1 MIGKAAPSSS
11 HDVVRD
17 LGALAR
23 WELLTT
29 VLCSGAVVMLVEI
42 VGTRIIGP
50 VFGVSLFVWAALLS
64 VTLCALAVGY
74 YAGGV
79 LIDRAPRASRLGWV
93 LLAGGVILALV
104 PVLAPAV
111 LRGTAGLGPR
121 TGALLAAF
129 VLFAPALT
137 MLGMTGPIAVRLAT
151 TDVTA
156 AGKRV
161 GSVYAV
167 STAGSLAGT
176 LATSFWLIP
185 AFETNAIVLAGSVVL
200 IVLGVAI
207 LARRR
212 RGWSAGALA
221 IPFLASLWPK
231 PDLPRN
237 VEILAS
243 RHSLYGLVQV
253 IDSLNPDD
261 SRRDVRFLRADHS
274 VIGAQYR
281 ESQTAA
287 FGFLHVLEALRFLRP
302 AAKDMLIVGLGSGSL
317 PRVLAASG
325 IRSDVVEIDPAVVE
339 FAERYFGFSTPG
351 DVFLEDARTFIRRT
365 ERRYDLIV
373 HDTFTGGSV
382 PEHLLSVEVLREMHA
397 LLRPGGVLSL
407 NFVGYQRGPHV
418 EGTWALTRT
427 LRAAFPNVR
436 GFRDRPLDK
445 SPDSATNLTFFAS
458 EGPLDIRIP
467 PDATFEADNCE
478 RVLRSLESWELDLSQ
493 ISDGVVITDERNPL
507 GRLQL
512 AASEEH
518 FRDMNELLP
527 LDVWLR

>member
-1 MIGKAAPSSS
+1 MIAKTATSSP
-11 HDVVRD
+11 HGVARDV
-17 LGALAR
+17 GAIAR

-29 VLCSGAVVMLVEI
+29 VMCSGAVVMLVEI
-42 VGTRIIGP
+42 IGTRIIGP
-50 VFGVSLFVWAALLS
+50 IFGVSLFVWAALLS

-79 LIDRAPRASRLGWV
+79 LIDRAPRVSLLGWV
-93 LLAGGVILALV
+93 LLVGGIILALV
-104 PVLAPAV
+104 PMLGSTV
-111 LRGTAGLGPR
+111 LRGVAGLGPR
-121 TGALLAAF
+121 TGPLLGAF
-129 VLFAPALT
+129 VLFAPVLT
-137 MLGMTGPIAVRLAT
+137 LLGMTGPIALRLAT
-151 TDVTA
+151 TDISA

-167 STAGSLAGT
+167 STAGSLVGT

-185 AFETNAIVLAGSVVL
+185 TYETQEIVLAGSVML
-200 IVLGVAI
+200 IGLGVVI

-212 RGWSAGALA
+212 RGLSAGALA
-221 IPFLASLWPK
+221 VPFLASLWPE
-231 PDLPRN
+231 PELPPN
-237 VEILAS
+237 VQVLAS
-243 RHSLYGLVQV
+243 KQSLYGLVEV
-253 IDSLNPDD
+253 IDSLNRDD

-281 ESQTAA
+281 ESLTAA
-287 FGFLHVLEALRFLRP
+287 FGFLHVLEAVRFLRP
-302 AAKDMLIVGLGSGSL
+302 AAKEMLIVGLGSGSL

-351 DVFLEDARTFIRRT
+351 EVFLEDARTFIRST
-365 ERRYDLIV
+365 DRRYDLIV

-382 PEHLLSVEVLREMHA
+382 PEHLLSLEVLREMHE

-418 EGTWALTRT
+418 EGTWAVART

-436 GFRDRPLDK
+436 AFRDRALDK
-445 SPDSATNLTFFAS
+445 SPDSATNITFFAS
-458 EGPLDIRIP
+458 DGPLDIRIP
-467 PDATFEADNCE
+467 PDAKFEADNCE

-493 ISDGVVITDERNPL
+493 IPDGVVITDERNPL

-527 LDVWLR
+527 LDVWIR